1 MKKEIWV
8 EKLRVFA
15 TMAVILLHVVGGVY
29 VNEPAEIPQYRR
41 IFDLS
46 LLIAVSDWA
55 VPVFLMITGYLLLDE
70 KKNLSNGKL
79 TGYIKRMI
87 YVLLTFGFGY
97 CLIESFVNYRNEG
110 VGKILGDAIINL
122 ITGNSWAHM
131 WYVYMLIGIYAV
143 TPIIKT
149 FVNKASDKLLIYIL
163 ILFFVMTI
171 VLPTVNYCTGIK
183 ISRLYIFGAPYI
195 FYYIFGYSVRR
206 INIDAKWWWIL
217 GTVSFVSMIITE
229 NINLNYKN
237 SVFEYDNVCVALIAM
252 SIFTLS
258 YMHSQNNDKQE
269 HRDKLIIYLSK
280 RSFCI
285 YLVHAFFLNLLNKG
299 FDMYPTDLPI
309 LVGEVVFAL
318 TALVGSLVVYE
329 ILVRLPFIKNII

>member
-8 EKLRVFA
+8 EKLRVWA
-15 TMAVILLHVVGGVY
+15 TIAVIFLHIVGVTY
-29 VNEPAEIPQYRR
+29 VNEPAEIPQYRK

-55 VPVFLMITGYLLLDE
+55 VPVFLMITGYFLLDE

-79 TGYIKRMI
+79 TGYIKRMV

-149 FVNKASDKLLIYIL
+149 FVNQASDKLLISIL
-163 ILFFVMTI
+163 IMFFVMTI

-206 INIDAKWWWIL
+206 INIAAKWWWIL
-217 GTVSFVSMIITE
+217 GTASFISMIIKA

-269 HRDKLIIYLSK
+269 HRNKLIIYLSK

-318 TALVGSLVVYE
+318 TALVGSLAIYE
-329 ILVRLPFIKNII
+329 ILVRLPFMKNII